1 MDVLTIADW
10 VILGFVALSVLIGL
24 VRGLVVEVLSIAIWV
39 VAVALAIRHGE
50 AVGALFQEAVELPS
64 ARVAL
69 GYGLV
74 FFGTTIVGALLLW
87 LTRQLVAG
95 TGLSGTDR
103 LLGAG
108 FGLVRGVLLVVVVV
122 TLARMTPLPRD
133 QWWQESRTIP
143 AFVALGDI
151 AVAALPDEIEAW
163 IEAAAAATRALAAP
177 DAGPAPVPARP
188 EAPPVD
194 AERRGAML
202 RGRMRP

>member
-10 VILGFVALSVLIGL
+10 VILGFIALSVLIGL
-24 VRGLVVEVLSIAIWV
+24 VRGLVVEVLSIVIWV
-39 VAVALAIRHGE
+39 VAVVLAIRHGE
-50 AVGALFQEAVELPS
+50 TVGALFQEAVELPS

-108 FGLVRGVLLVVVVV
+108 FGLLRGVLLVVVVV

-133 QWWQESRTIP
+133 PWWQESRTIP
-143 AFVALGDI
+143 AFVALGDL
-151 AVAALPDEIEAW
+151 AVAALPDDLEAW
-163 IEAAAAATRALAAP
+163 IDAAAAATKALAEPGAEP
-177 DAGPAPVPARP
+177 AREAGQDPVPP
-188 EAPPVD
+188 
-194 AERRGAML
+194 G
-202 RGRMRP
+202 GR

>member
-10 VILGFVALSVLIGL
+10 VILGFVALSVLIGM

-39 VAVALAIRHGE
+39 VAVVLAIRHGE

-64 ARVAL
+64 VRVAL
-69 GYGLV
+69 GYGVV

-108 FGLVRGVLLVVVVV
+108 FGLVRGVLFVVVVV

-133 QWWQESRTIP
+133 PWWQESRTIP
-143 AFVALGDI
+143 AFSALGDV
-151 AVAALPDEIEAW
+151 AVAALPDELEAW
-163 IEAAAAATRALAAP
+163 IEAAAAATKALAEP
-177 DAGPAPVPARP
+177 EAGPTGETGQAPA
-188 EAPPVD
+188 
-194 AERRGAML
+194 
-202 RGRMRP
+202 GR

>member
-24 VRGLVVEVLSIAIWV
+24 VRGLVVEVLSIVIWV
-39 VAVALAIRHGE
+39 VAVVLAIRHGE
-50 AVGALFQEAVELPS
+50 AVGALFQQAVELPS

-74 FFGTTIVGALLLW
+74 FFGTTIVGALVLW

-133 QWWQESRTIP
+133 PWWQESRTIP
-143 AFVALGDI
+143 AFISLGDL
-151 AVAALPDEIEAW
+151 AVAALPDDLEAW
-163 IEAAAAATRALAAP
+163 IEAAAAATKALAEP
-177 DAGPAPVPARP
+177 EAGPGV
-188 EAPPVD
+188 E
-194 AERRGAML
+194 AERPPPPPG
-202 RGRMRP
+202 GR

>member
-10 VILGFVALSVLIGL
+10 VILGFIALSVLIGL
-24 VRGLVVEVLSIAIWV
+24 VRGLVVEVLSIVIWV
-39 VAVALAIRHGE
+39 VAVVLAIRHGE
-50 AVGALFQEAVELPS
+50 AVGALFQEAIELPS

-74 FFGTTIVGALLLW
+74 FFGTTIVGALVLW

-108 FGLVRGVLLVVVVV
+108 FGMVRGVLLVVVVV

-133 QWWQESRTIP
+133 PWWQASRTIP
-143 AFVALGDI
+143 VFIALGDA
-151 AVAALPDEIEAW
+151 AVAALPDDLEAL
-163 IEAAAAATRALAAP
+163 IEAAAEATRALAKPEAEPVAEPPRDSAP
-177 DAGPAPVPARP
+177 PPVPAS
-188 EAPPVD
+188 
-194 AERRGAML
+194 
-202 RGRMRP
+202 GR